1 MANPLARVMM
11 DQMSRKNGKI
21 KTSYTAESLGKV
33 SNLDSKEEAILSR
46 VIHKNQIIRE
56 GTKEKRTSDYQGKK
70 VELQDLVRNT
80 SAKEHNSEKK
90 ASQADNKKNN
100 VAVTN
105 EIHKVKNPYNK
116 TEVRSSVI
124 ANPGKGVSAVSLQ
137 SLGKGNLL

>member
-21 KTSYTAESLGKV
+21 KTGYTSESLEKV
-33 SNLDSKEEAILSR
+33 SNLDSKEEAIISK
-46 VIHKNQIIRE
+46 VIHKKQRPSE
-56 GTKEKRTSDYQGKK
+56 GADEKSTSNYQGKK

-80 SAKEHNSEKK
+80 SANEHNRDKK
-90 ASQADNKKNN
+90 ASQAKN
-100 VAVTN
+100 AKHN
-105 EIHKVKNPYNK
+105 ETESNIIHKVKNPYNK

-124 ANPGKGVSAVSLQ
+124 ANPAKGISAVSLQ